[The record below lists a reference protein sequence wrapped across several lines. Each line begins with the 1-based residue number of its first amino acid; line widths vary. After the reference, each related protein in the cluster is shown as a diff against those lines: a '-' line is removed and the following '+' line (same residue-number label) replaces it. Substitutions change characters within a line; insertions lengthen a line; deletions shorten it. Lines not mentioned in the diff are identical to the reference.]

1 MYLIDNIWSRNGCVF
16 REGQGDNVRIFKA
29 KHAVNYGVMKPQNK
43 LRVANVLMGLGIVPL
58 LIGSYWMFSALA
70 GIDYHKQSQIGLAF
84 LAIGKVVFAYVFALI
99 VSGSGALWSAAVE
112 KYHAGPGVRCSRT
125 MRILVAMVLVVP
137 LVLTSLARI

>member
-1 MYLIDNIWSRNGCVF
+1 
-16 REGQGDNVRIFKA
+16 
-29 KHAVNYGVMKPQNK
+29 MKPQNK
-43 LRVANVLMGLGIVPL
+43 LRVANALMGTGLVPL

-70 GIDYHKQSQIGLAF
+70 GIDYQKQSQIGLAF
-84 LAIGKVVFAYVFALI
+84 MAIGKVVFAYLFAVV

-112 KYHAGPGVRCSRT
+112 KRNAGTGLGSSRT